1 MLTSLIQK
9 KSVSKFRI
17 VFLTYR
23 TTNQYI
29 LIILIESFRLEL
41 FWIVWVKHTYGTSTY
56 HFLFQIYPS
65 VRKTC
70 NHLLIQFDSSDVSNA
85 QKVIKKAFRN
95 KTYIRL

>member
-17 VFLTYR
+17 IFLTYR
-23 TTNQYI
+23 TIILTNQYI
-29 LIILIESFRLEL
+29 LIILIELFRLEL
-41 FWIVWVKHTYGTSTY
+41 FWIVWVKDTYGTSTY

-95 KTYIRL
+95 